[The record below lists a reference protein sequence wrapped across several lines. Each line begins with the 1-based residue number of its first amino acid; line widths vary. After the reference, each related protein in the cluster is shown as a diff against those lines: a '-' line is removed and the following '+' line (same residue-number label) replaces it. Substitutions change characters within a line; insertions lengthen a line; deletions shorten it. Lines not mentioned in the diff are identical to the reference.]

1 MQDPEI
7 QGAEFA
13 PHMFF
18 MTGMEVAAFLA
29 DKAKTVTVLGRS
41 AIPFKALLGEKVG
54 KIILNVR

>member
-1 MQDPEI
+1 
-7 QGAEFA
+7 
-13 PHMFF
+13 

-54 KIILNVR
+54 KIILNVSQH